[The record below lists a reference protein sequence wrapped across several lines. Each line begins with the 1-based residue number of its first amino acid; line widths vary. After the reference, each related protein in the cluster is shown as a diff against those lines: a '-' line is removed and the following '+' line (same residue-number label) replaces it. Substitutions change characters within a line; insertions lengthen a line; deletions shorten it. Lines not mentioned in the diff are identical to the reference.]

1 MMRSR
6 GQRQSSFTSTRMI
19 NGVRIRWRY
28 KHVKHKINVRKE
40 NGQYKT
46 ESTCVE
52 VSGVNGSENTIA
64 KEILS
69 LLCQL
74 GIGAVKI

>member
-1 MMRSR
+1 MSN
-6 GQRQSSFTSTRMI
+6 I
-19 NGVRIRWRY
+19 
-28 KHVKHKINVRKE
+28 KINVRKE

-64 KEILS
+64 PVFMKDS
-69 LLCQL
+69 LGPIVGEENMLREL
-74 GIGAVKI
+74 PWG

>member
-1 MMRSR
+1 MSN
-6 GQRQSSFTSTRMI
+6 I
-19 NGVRIRWRY
+19 
-28 KHVKHKINVRKE
+28 KINVRKE

-52 VSGVNGSENTIA
+52 DFQEINGAENTIA

>member
-1 MMRSR
+1 MSN
-6 GQRQSSFTSTRMI
+6 I
-19 NGVRIRWRY
+19 
-28 KHVKHKINVRKE
+28 KIIVRKE